1 MTSKMEKLWA
11 YQQADMDAFR
21 LQREMSQSPKRI
33 KLVQSR
39 EFLLKQKNVI
49 EKIGADVLQMADR
62 IDAVQ
67 GALNDLDR
75 QMKALQQ
82 RFEESK
88 PQDVETAREWMNEV
102 KKLAKDIVDFEKE
115 LKNIQKKSNDRNKQE
130 YDVRINAARVKQEF
144 NQLKAEYEPEREEQV
159 KRHQELLR
167 IAEKMAAEVDA
178 ELLKKYNVIK
188 QHVMPPLA
196 MLKNNQCGGCDMS
209 LPSVTLSEFDSSKD
223 YVECANCGRL
233 IIK

>member
-11 YQQADMDAFR
+11 YQKADLDAFR

-49 EKIGADVLQMADR
+49 EKISADVLQMSDR

-67 GALNDLDR
+67 GALNDLDK
-75 QMKALQQ
+75 QMKALIH

-88 PQDVETAREWMNEV
+88 PQDVEAARELMLEV
-102 KKLAKDIVDFEKE
+102 KRLSKDIIEFEKE
-115 LKNIQKKSNDRNKQE
+115 IKAIQKKSNDRSKQE

-144 NQLKAEYEPEREEQV
+144 NQLKAEYEPEHEEQM
-159 KRHQELLR
+159 KKHQELLK
-167 IAEKMAAEVDA
+167 IAESMAAAVDA
-178 ELLKKYNVIK
+178 ELFQKYNAIK

-209 LPSVTLSEFDSSKD
+209 LPSVTLSEFDSGKD
-223 YVECANCGRL
+223 YVECSNCGRL